1 MSKKSGQDKKRRKTT
16 SRRKAGHEVT
26 SEDALRFIQRM
37 QKAFPKAARTKRDRE
52 RLREYL
58 AQFRDSVL
66 KAVGRRVQ
74 ADLMQRPPI
83 TVRPK
88 DFERPRTSKR
98 VPRDKRA

>member
-1 MSKKSGQDKKRRKTT
+1 MSKKSGQKKVRKTT
-16 SRRKAGHEVT
+16 SRRRDGHEVT
-26 SEDALRFIQRM
+26 SEQALLFIQRL
-37 QKAFPKAARTKRDRE
+37 QKAFPKAPRTKRDKE

-58 AQFRDSVL
+58 GKFRDTLL

-88 DFERPRTSKR
+88 DFKKPPQPSKR
-98 VPRDKRA
+98 VARVKQA

>member
-37 QKAFPKAARTKRDRE
+37 QKAFPKGARTKRDRE

-74 ADLMQRPPI
+74 ADLIQRPPI
-83 TVRPK
+83 TVRRK
-88 DFERPRTSKR
+88 DFKKPRPSGYVSRQAK
-98 VPRDKRA
+98 A